1 MSTLSSLSTALN
13 SAMSALK
20 ASQAGLSVASNNI
33 ANVNTPGYSRQR
45 IMLQEAPTIG
55 DTISVGTGV
64 HILGT
69 EAIRDQLIERRIWNE
84 TSGKS
89 ASDLTHQ
96 SLTDIEN
103 LFNEAGNTG
112 LLPLISNFYNSF
124 QKLSTNPSSPELR
137 QQVISSATAL
147 TQSINSRANELRDMR
162 TSIDR
167 SIGEDVSKANILI
180 GQIAEVSKQIH
191 EAEATEPAND
201 LRDQRTSLI
210 KKLSEV
216 MNVKELDSNGTY
228 QLTTG
233 NGRPLVIAGTAIPLA
248 VGTSSGGLTTVLS
261 GPHDITSEFSSGTLA
276 ARVALRDQTIPKY
289 QQSLDQ
295 LAFDLATQVNQLH
308 SVSYDQDGN
317 TGTNFFNP
325 IAAVPG
331 AALSLQVNSVV
342 AADPRKIAA
351 ASQPGGTDNEAAI
364 ALGNLVNATN
374 PPRGTI
380 TDQYRGLVFQIG
392 SETASVQVDFNQH
405 ESTLTQL
412 ENMRASLSGVSID
425 EETASILQFQRAYQA
440 SARVITT
447 IDQLLQVTLAMGTAG
462 A

>member
-1 MSTLSSLSTALN
+1 MSTLSSLSGALN

-20 ASQAGLSVASNNI
+20 AAQAGLSVASNNI

-64 HILGT
+64 QILGT
-69 EAIRDQLIERRIWNE
+69 EAIRDQLIEKRIWNE

-89 ASDLTHQ
+89 ESDLTQQ
-96 SLTDIEN
+96 SLSDIEN
-103 LFNEAGNTG
+103 LFNESGNTG

-147 TQSINSRANELRDMR
+147 TQSINSRANALRDSK
-162 TSIDR
+162 TAVDR
-167 SIGEDVSKANILI
+167 SISQDVSKANILI
-180 GQIAEVSKQIH
+180 GQIAEVSRQIH

-210 KKLSEV
+210 KQLSEV
-216 MNVKELDSNGTY
+216 MSVKELESNGTY

-233 NGRPLVIAGTAIPLA
+233 NGRPLVIGGTAMPLQ
-248 VGTSSGGLTTVLS
+248 VGTSGGLTTVLAGS
-261 GPHDITSEFSSGTLA
+261 HDITSEISGGTLA

-289 QQSLDQ
+289 EQSLDQ
-295 LAFDLATQVNQLH
+295 MAFDLATQVNQLH

-317 TGTNFFNP
+317 TTTNFFTP
-325 IAAVPG
+325 IASVAG
-331 AALSLQVNSVV
+331 AALNLQVNPVV
-342 AADPRKIAA
+342 AADPRKVA
-351 ASQPGGTDNEAAI
+351 ASSQVGGTDNEAAI
-364 ALGNLVNATN
+364 ALGNLVNAAN
-374 PPRGTI
+374 PPRGTVA
-380 TDQYRGLVFQIG
+380 DQYRGIVFQIG
-392 SETASVQVDFNQH
+392 SDTSSAQVDVNQH
-405 ESTLTQL
+405 DSTLTQL

-440 SARVITT
+440 SARVVTAV
-447 IDQLLQVTLAMGTAG
+447 DELLQVTLNMGAK
-462 A
+462 